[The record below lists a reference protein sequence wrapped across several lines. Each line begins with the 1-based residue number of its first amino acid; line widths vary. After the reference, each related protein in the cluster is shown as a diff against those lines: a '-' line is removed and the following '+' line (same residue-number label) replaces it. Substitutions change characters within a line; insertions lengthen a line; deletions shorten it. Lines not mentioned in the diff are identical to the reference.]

1 MTVARHW
8 GWFALVIMVTLAMAS
23 FTAPAAAKRV
33 YTGIVVDQQTGQTL
47 YQHKADRQIHPA
59 SLTKMMTLYML
70 FDAMRQGKLDMD
82 SPLRVS
88 RNAAGKP
95 ASKLGLRNGTTILA
109 RDAIKALI
117 VKSANDVATV
127 VAEALAP
134 SEVVF
139 ARRMT
144 AMARKLGLVSTSFRN
159 ANGLPNRRQVSTARD
174 MANLAIALQRDFPEL
189 FPLFAT
195 RTFAWK
201 GRKYGSTNRLLGRT
215 RGVDG
220 IKTGY
225 INASGFNLVTTVER
239 GGRRLVAVVIGGRT
253 AKRRDTQMQRLIDM
267 GFRRATERAAQGQLR
282 IAANLPPV
290 KPGTTGK
297 PSVLA
302 SLRNLNLIAEANAA
316 TAPTEAVAMPIGDHG
331 IQVGAFGSTARADTA
346 IRQAVAAAP
355 DLLRNRPI
363 DVNKVNTR
371 KGKLYRARLLAFNAS
386 DARAACRALKDRRV
400 DCLVIRTGQGS

>member
-1 MTVARHW
+1 M
-8 GWFALVIMVTLAMAS
+8 LIIMATLALAS
-23 FTAPAAAKRV
+23 LGAPAAAKRV
-33 YTGIVVDQQTGQTL
+33 YTGIVVDQQTGKTL
-47 YQHKADRQIHPA
+47 YAHKADREIHPA

-95 ASKLGLRNGTTILA
+95 ASKLGLRAGSTIPV
-109 RDAIKALI
+109 RDAIRALV

-134 SEVVF
+134 SEVIF

-144 AMARKLGLVSTSFRN
+144 AMARKLGLVATSFRN
-159 ANGLPNRRQVSTARD
+159 ANGLPNRHQVSTARD
-174 MANLAIALQRDFPEL
+174 MANLAIALQRDFPKL

-195 RTFAWK
+195 RTFTWK
-201 GRKYGSTNRLLGRT
+201 GRKYGSTNNLLGRV

-239 GGRRLVAVVIGGRT
+239 SGRRLVAVVIGGRT
-253 AKRRDTQMQRLIDM
+253 AKRRDTQMQTLIAM
-267 GFRRATERAAQGQLR
+267 GFRRANELAAKGQLR
-282 IAANLPPV
+282 TATALPPTR
-290 KPGTTGK
+290 PGTTRS
-297 PSVLA
+297 PSMLA
-302 SLRNLNLIAEANAA
+302 SLRKINLISEANAA
-316 TAPTEAVAMPIGDHG
+316 TAPAKPIARPTGDHG
-331 IQVGAFGSTARADTA
+331 IQVGAFGSTKRADTA

-355 DLLRNRPI
+355 DLLRNHPI
-363 DVNKVNTR
+363 DVNKVQTR
-371 KGKLYRARLLAFNAS
+371 KGRLYRARLLAFNAGE
-386 DARAACRALKDRRV
+386 ARSACRALKDRRIE
-400 DCLVIRTGQGS
+400 CLVIRTGN